1 MDFAGKLAGLR
12 ASEQSEGR
20 PDDQGP
26 RLHTAGPAPQQPQP
40 QSQRPA
46 ARQPSPWPARFH
58 TLAGWTANRLS
69 RPRVRLCVIGL
80 LLLALGGL
88 IFTSSM
94 WTLPLVIAGVVM
106 VLIAW
111 IGSRL
116 DGRFAVEW
124 GETGTQLEL
133 RAQIKAPRPERPALT
148 RPVSFGSA
156 PEPDDAEVVEG
167 EAHTVEIDVAELKAL
182 IAAAETAEAEL
193 SRSEQ
198 RPAA

>member
-1 MDFAGKLAGLR
+1 MHFAGKLAGT
-12 ASEQSEGR
+12 EGNQATGGQ
-20 PDDQGP
+20 PQDSTP
-26 RLHTAGPAPQQPQP
+26 RLHAAGSAPLLPP
-40 QSQRPA
+40 GVAEPE
-46 ARQPSPWPARFH
+46 RQPSLWPDRFR
-58 TLAGWTANRLS
+58 AVGEFVGRRLS

-80 LLLALGGL
+80 FLLALGGL
-88 IFTSSM
+88 AFTSSV
-94 WTLPLVIAGVVM
+94 WTLPLVIVGAAM

-124 GETGTQLEL
+124 GEAGTQLEL
-133 RAQIKAPRPERPALT
+133 RAQIKAPKPQRTELART
-148 RPVSFGSA
+148 VPVAAGFE
-156 PEPDDAEVVEG
+156 PEPEDADVVDG

-193 SRSEQ
+193 ARAQQ